1 MQPKLYTQ
9 DRNRNSSLVFWNGS
23 KLAIFIFCTFLV
35 NSGIYGQASALVNNT
50 LTTMTTNNLPGV
62 VATSSTLLSVDEFQN
77 KDNVT
82 DITTTNFS
90 HYVVPVLLGD
100 AWIEVKDN
108 NAVGDPFPIG
118 SYVGVEVN
126 DNALLSVLGNFT
138 VELYRDGQSTP
149 VQTRSSAN
157 LISTVLGGGKL
168 QIGFLSTV
176 QFDRIRFHYTALI
189 SAGNIQVFNFLVQ
202 KFGPNITP
210 PCNAVDPLS
219 NPNYST
225 AIRTDHTGTDGVTLS
240 RINNVESLVSA
251 SSSDFAVLTPG
262 VLAILTQTSVAVQA
276 QVGDFSGSK
285 FVGFEF
291 SNSGVLG
298 LNLLSYITIRTYI
311 DGGNTAVETAS
322 GNDLVL
328 AANVLPSSDRQ
339 KAGFIA
345 SLPFDEVQLTFT
357 IPVGIDLGTT
367 NIYYAFI
374 EDFCAATV
382 TPACNAYTS
391 LNNPEYPTAVN
402 PDRTGTTGVYLS
414 NWSNTYNVVS
424 PSTSDYAVLQPGV
437 LSATATSSLS
447 VRLMAG
453 ADITGPKLV
462 GFEFQNTGL
471 LGLDLASR
479 ITLRTYNDGVPS
491 ESASG
496 GGLVLSSGLL
506 QSSDRQL
513 VTFLAENDF
522 DEIQIE
528 FETLANVNLGET
540 RIFRAV
546 IREFCPADLPDCNT
560 MTALNET
567 IQPVFVN
574 ALTSVPDGLACV
586 ACVLTD
592 LDKVIDGNPLTY
604 GRVDITAAVG
614 GEASVSIKNA
624 LDEYPANTF
633 AGFNIE
639 YNELVGID
647 VATGIRIEMYNNNSL
662 VHSSSNPNLLAGV
675 GTSLLTGLIRET
687 VGIVCPVAFDEV
699 RITFETVGGVSLGE
713 VKLYDFVIQHNCESD
728 LDCNQTYG
736 LRSPDFPVVI
746 DFEKTGTSGGICT
759 ACEIDNAWRVI
770 DEDPLNYARINSA
783 VSVVTQNELAIQDPV
798 NTFYPGTYVGFSIK
812 KNSFLLALAL
822 IDHIEIRTYNNGQ
835 LQEVA
840 DDSRLLDLT
849 LLVVNVSLGH
859 PAGDF
864 FNIGFEA
871 TLPFDEVSISYVNLL
886 SGLDTY
892 LDVYGAFIDNSKAI
906 FTGGANPTFCMKTNP
921 DFNVGLINHE
931 INGDVSTNDI
941 ISDGPGEY
949 SDPVADPGNP
959 SNVNIDLNTD
969 GTYSFTVGDPGVY
982 TFYVTVCSAS
992 GIPACRVE
1000 PLVITVKVPN
1010 SINNPTANTDII
1022 YTQGADETPQPVTI
1036 NILANDRPGNEG
1048 GVLNTPTISGAPV
1061 NGGAAVNPDGTIAY
1075 TPSQRFY
1082 GVDSLEY
1089 SVTEDPATPGNASAK
1104 VYITVLPG
1112 DLVNTTSAADDYI
1125 FGEPGQTLTGNVA
1138 DNDSDP
1144 EGETQTV
1151 APFFLSL
1158 PEGTIS
1164 MASDGEYTFIPAGNF
1179 IGAIDFAYTIC
1190 DTHSPAAC
1198 ASATLHVVVNEKGV
1212 NLSPTIS
1219 FIPNSIIGV
1228 QTISVV
1234 GRVFEFN
1241 NVPTSGAITVN
1252 ILKDPD
1258 YTLTFNS
1265 SATIIGGIP
1274 VNNSIWTFND
1284 TNPFFYVL
1292 STNQSIAG
1300 GGVVRFGL
1308 TGTAG
1313 STTSV
1318 GSKVINMFILDNSGG
1333 EPTNSNTDNSDNDTL
1348 IFTY

>member
-1 MQPKLYTQ
+1 M
-9 DRNRNSSLVFWNGS
+9 VFLNGS
-23 KLAIFIFCTFLV
+23 KLAIFILCIFLV
-35 NSGIYGQASALVNNT
+35 NSGIYGQASALTKNT
-50 LTTMTTNNLPGV
+50 LTTMTLNNLPGV
-62 VATSSTLLSVDEFQN
+62 VATSSTFVGVEEFQN

-90 HYVVPVLLGD
+90 HYVVPGLLGD

-108 NAVGDPFPIG
+108 NAVGDPFPTG

-126 DNALLSVLGNFT
+126 ENALLSVLGNFT
-138 VELYRDGQSTP
+138 VELYRDGQSSP
-149 VQTRSSAN
+149 VQTKSSAN

-168 QIGFLSTV
+168 QIGFLCTAE
-176 QFDRIRFHYTALI
+176 FDRVRLHYTALI
-189 SAGNIQVFNFLVQ
+189 AAGNIQVFNFLVQ
-202 KFGPNITP
+202 KFGSNITP
-210 PCNAVDPLS
+210 PCNTIDPLS

-240 RINNVESLVSA
+240 RINNVENLVSP
-251 SSSDFAVLTPG
+251 SSGDFAVLTPG
-262 VLAILTQTSVAVQA
+262 ILAVLTQTSVAVQS
-276 QVGDFSGSK
+276 QVGDFTGSK

-291 SNSGVLG
+291 SNSSVLG

-322 GNDLVL
+322 GSDLVL
-328 AANVLPSSDRQ
+328 AASILSSSDQQ
-339 KAGFIA
+339 KVGFIA
-345 SLPFDEVQLTFT
+345 SQPFDEVRITFT
-357 IPVGIDLGTT
+357 IPIGVDLGTT

-382 TPACNAYTS
+382 PPACNAYTS
-391 LNNPEYPTAVN
+391 LNNPEYPTAIN
-402 PDRTGTTGVYLS
+402 PDRTGTTGIYLS

-424 PSTSDYAVLQPGV
+424 PSTSDYAVLMPGV
-437 LSATATSSLS
+437 LSAATTSSLS
-447 VRLMAG
+447 VKLMAEDSI
-453 ADITGPKLV
+453 AGPKLV
-462 GFEFQNTGL
+462 GFELQNTGL
-471 LGLDLASR
+471 LGLDLASK

-496 GGLVLSSGLL
+496 SDLVLSLGLL

-528 FETLANVNLGET
+528 FETLADVNLGET
-540 RIFRAV
+540 RIYRAV
-546 IREFCPADLPDCNT
+546 IREFCTAELPDCNT

-567 IQPVFVN
+567 TQPVFVN
-574 ALTSVPDGLACV
+574 ALTSLPDGLACV

-592 LDKVIDGNPLTY
+592 LDKIIDGNPLTY

-614 GEASVSIKNA
+614 AEASVSIKNA

-639 YNELVGID
+639 YNELVDLD
-647 VATGIRIEMYNNNSL
+647 VATGIKIEMYNNNSL
-662 VHSSSNPNLLAGV
+662 VHSSSNPKLLVGV

-687 VGIVCPVAFDEV
+687 IGIVSPVAFDEV
-699 RITFETVGGVSLGE
+699 RIIFETVADVSLGE
-713 VKLYDFVIQHNCESD
+713 VKLYDFVIQHNCEND
-728 LDCNQTYG
+728 LDCNQTYS
-736 LRSPDFPVVI
+736 LSAPDFPVVI
-746 DFEKTGTSGGICT
+746 DFEKTGTSGGVCA
-759 ACEIDNAWRVI
+759 ACEIDNAWRVV
-770 DEDPLNYARINSA
+770 DDNPSNYARINSA
-783 VSVVTQNELAIQDPV
+783 VSAIVRNELAIKDPV

-812 KNSFLLALAL
+812 KNSFPVALAL

-871 TLPFDEVSISYVNLL
+871 TLPFDEVSISYVDLV

-959 SNVNIDLNTD
+959 SSVNIDLNDD
-969 GTYSFTVGDPGVY
+969 GTYSFTVSDPGVY

-992 GIPACRVE
+992 PRPACRIE

-1010 SINNPTANTDII
+1010 GVNNPTANTDII
-1022 YTQGADETPQPVTI
+1022 YTQGSDITPQSVTI
-1036 NILANDRPGNEG
+1036 HVLENDRPGNDG
-1048 GVLNTPTISGAPV
+1048 GMLNTPTISEAPV
-1061 NGGAAVNPDGTIAY
+1061 NGSAIVDPGDGTISY

-1089 SVTEDPATPGNASAK
+1089 NVTESPATPGSANAK

-1125 FGEPGQTLTGNVA
+1125 FGVPGQILSGNVA
-1138 DNDSDP
+1138 ANDSDP
-1144 EGETQTV
+1144 EGDSLTV
-1151 APFFLSL
+1151 ESYSLSL
-1158 PEGTIS
+1158 AEGTIT
-1164 MASDGEYTFIPAGNF
+1164 MASNGDYTFEPAGNF
-1179 IGAIDFAYTIC
+1179 TGSIDFTYTIC
-1190 DTHSPAAC
+1190 DNHTPAAC
-1198 ASATLHVVVNEKGV
+1198 ANATLHVVINEKGV

-1219 FIPNSIIGV
+1219 FIPNTIIGV

-1241 NVPTSGAITVN
+1241 NVTTSGTVTVN

-1258 YTLTFNS
+1258 YVLSFNS
-1265 SATIIGGIP
+1265 SAMIVGGIP

-1292 STNQSIAG
+1292 TTNQPIAG

-1318 GSKVINMFILDNSGG
+1318 GSKVINMFILDHSGG
-1333 EPTNSNTDNSDNDTL
+1333 EPTISNTDNSDNDTL